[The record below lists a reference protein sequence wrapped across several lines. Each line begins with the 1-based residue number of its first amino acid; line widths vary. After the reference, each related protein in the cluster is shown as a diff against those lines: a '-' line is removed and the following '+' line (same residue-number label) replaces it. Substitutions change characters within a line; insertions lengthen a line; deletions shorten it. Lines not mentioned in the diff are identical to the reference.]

1 MVDMNKVLLLFFS
14 NDGQTSK
21 IVSHVRERLE
31 GVMPV
36 EMCDIRAGAPQDLA
50 DYRAVLIGAAVR
62 YGHFSSDL
70 QSYVERHSRALNA
83 MPSAFLGVCLT
94 ARKPEKRTP
103 ESNVYVRKFL
113 AKTPWQPAMAAA
125 VAGALLYPRYRWYDR
140 WAIRFIMRITGGET
154 DTSKEIVYTDWQQ
167 VEGLADDFAEQ
178 IKRAY
183 PDMAIPV
190 CA

>member
-1 MVDMNKVLLLFFS
+1 
-14 NDGQTSK
+14 
-21 IVSHVRERLE
+21 
-31 GVMPV
+31 
-36 EMCDIRAGAPQDLA
+36 
-50 DYRAVLIGAAVR
+50 
-62 YGHFSSDL
+62 
-70 QSYVERHSRALNA
+70 